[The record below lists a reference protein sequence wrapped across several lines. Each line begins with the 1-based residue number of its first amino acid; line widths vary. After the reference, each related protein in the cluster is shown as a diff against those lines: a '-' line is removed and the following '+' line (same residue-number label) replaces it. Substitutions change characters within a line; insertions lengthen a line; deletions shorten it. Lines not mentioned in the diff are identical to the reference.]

1 MSKLPRKLSWE
12 LAQTEWAKQLEPIL
26 GNAILK
32 GHSLGSVQL
41 NANQPKDISTGLG
54 RQQQGWIITDLLSN
68 AKVWRTKP
76 FNSTTLTLQADADT
90 TISLW
95 VY

>member
-1 MSKLPRKLSWE
+1 MSKLPRKLNWE

-26 GNAILK
+26 GNPILK
-32 GHSLGSVQL
+32 GVAISQVQL
-41 NANQPKDISTGLG
+41 DAGKEKVIPTGLN
-54 RQQQGWIITDLLSN
+54 RTQQGWIIIDILSN
-68 AKVWRTKP
+68 AKVWRTQP
-76 FNSTTLTLQADADT
+76 FNANNLTLQSDADT

>member
-1 MSKLPRKLSWE
+1 MSKLPRKLNWE
-12 LAQTEWAKQLEPIL
+12 LAQTEWAKQIEPLL

-32 GHSLGSVQL
+32 GHALNDIQL
-41 NANQPKDISTGLG
+41 DAGKAKDIQTGLN
-54 RQQQGWIITDLLSN
+54 RQQQGWIITDILSG

-76 FNSTTLTLQADADT
+76 FSANILTLETDLDT
-90 TISLW
+90 TISIW